1 MNHSI
6 IVFSCLI
13 GFLVSPA
20 LSALP
25 AHVHGKAKVQVA
37 IEGNEIYLDFDSP
50 LDNLLGFEHTPKN
63 DQQREAVKAMVQK
76 LRHPETL
83 FVTPKAA
90 ACVAKSVNLTA
101 PVLPSALLGS
111 NSNPAATG
119 EHKPEH
125 NEASHAGLEAEIL
138 LQCANPAALKQIDVQ
153 LFKTFPLL
161 QYLQAEMI
169 NEKGQSALELNA
181 TTHLLT
187 W

>member
-1 MNHSI
+1 MNYSI
-6 IVFSCLI
+6 IMFSCLI
-13 GFLVSPA
+13 GFLISPA

-37 IEGNEIYLDFDSP
+37 IEGNEIYLNFDSP

-90 ACVAKSVNLTA
+90 ACVAKSVNLAA
-101 PVLPSALLGS
+101 PVLPPTLLS
-111 NSNPAATG
+111 NHSQPATG
-119 EHKPEH
+119 GHKPEH
-125 NEASHAGLEAEIL
+125 DEASHAGLQVEIVL
-138 LQCANPAALKQIDVQ
+138 HCTSPAALKQLEVQ
-153 LFKTFPLL
+153 LFKAFPLL
-161 QYLQAEMI
+161 QQLQAEI
-169 NEKGQSALELNA
+169 ITEQGQSATVLNA
-181 TTHLLT
+181 TAHVLT